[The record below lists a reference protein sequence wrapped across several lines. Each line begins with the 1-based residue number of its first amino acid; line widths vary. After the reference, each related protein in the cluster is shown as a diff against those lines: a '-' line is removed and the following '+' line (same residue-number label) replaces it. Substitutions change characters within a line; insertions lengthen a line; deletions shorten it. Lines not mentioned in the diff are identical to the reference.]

1 MKQIQ
6 TTALFSLLLPLY
18 LLANQQDHH
27 IAVGIRQVTEEPAAE
42 QDQPILNEEEGT
54 EQTSGFLLDLFPPVY
69 FSNSSHWLTAIS
81 IDQDKY
87 SIQLEDGSQWNIQSH
102 DSNKVL
108 SWKTRDPLVITQN
121 NRWFTKYNYLIIN
134 KNDGSKVEARL
145 FLGPLEESTEARYIV
160 SIDKDLSVISLDD
173 HSHWEI
179 SYLDKSIFKNWLL
192 DDYIIIGT
200 NSNTSFWDSDKDAML
215 INVNMNNSVR
225 AKQY

>member
-6 TTALFSLLLPLY
+6 TIALFSLLLPLY